1 MFEMEKTLIVVY
13 KDEMLVNQLKKLV
26 ETKDDNDNAEVV
38 GTTDNSINIV
48 AWNEKVWLENKKAG
62 NIKSKVL
69 FLGSI
74 KGTDKLIP
82 VIDVKYDKHG
92 VKYGWAGNQAIV
104 YANPKEITNREKY
117 VEFINDLSN
126 LPVPDIVKNPKD
138 SKLKKVAENL
148 PKFNVAETIRQR
160 VKQEKVKVPEFLQ
173 KAKKA
178 VKKEVEVVGEA
189 GSKAVNA
196 AEDLFRDKNIVMKQ
210 QLFYGVVNL
219 YNNDL
224 EQFMNL

>member
-26 ETKDDNDNAEVV
+26 ETKDDNDNGEVV

-82 VIDVKYDKHG
+82 VIDVKYNKYG
-92 VKYGWAGNQAIV
+92 VKYGWAGNQAVV

-117 VEFINDLSN
+117 LEFINELSN

-148 PKFNVAETIRQR
+148 PKFNVAETIRQT

-178 VKKEVEVVGEA
+178 VTKEAEVIGKA

-196 AEDLFRDKNIVMKQ
+196 AEDLFRDKNVVMKQ

>member
-1 MFEMEKTLIVVY
+1 M
-13 KDEMLVNQLKKLV
+13 
-26 ETKDDNDNAEVV
+26 
-38 GTTDNSINIV
+38 
-48 AWNEKVWLENKKAG
+48 
-62 NIKSKVL
+62 
-69 FLGSI
+69 
-74 KGTDKLIP
+74 
-82 VIDVKYDKHG
+82 KYDKHG

>member
-26 ETKDDNDNAEVV
+26 ETKDDNDNGEVV